1 MAVGFTERERTG
13 IVEALRQAAIR
24 CAILKGMKKTTVDE
38 LAAEAGISKGAFY
51 KFYPSK
57 ECLFLDMLE
66 QWHSAIEQQVLQVI
80 RENPGIAPRDCAAL
94 ILKTVWRG
102 MRDKPLTGFYRD
114 DLPEMLRKLP
124 EALWREH
131 YQSNEDFIRGLM
143 ARARLQLIVPE
154 NVAYAAIRVL
164 IFSLLHA
171 PQIGPGYEQ
180 AIDSLIDGAC
190 AAMIGSETASAN

>member
-1 MAVGFTERERTG
+1 MAVGFTEKERMG

-80 RENPGIAPRDCAAL
+80 RENPGIAPRD
-94 ILKTVWRG
+94 
-102 MRDKPLTGFYRD
+102 
-114 DLPEMLRKLP
+114 
-124 EALWREH
+124 
-131 YQSNEDFIRGLM
+131 
-143 ARARLQLIVPE
+143 
-154 NVAYAAIRVL
+154 
-164 IFSLLHA
+164 
-171 PQIGPGYEQ
+171 
-180 AIDSLIDGAC
+180 
-190 AAMIGSETASAN
+190 